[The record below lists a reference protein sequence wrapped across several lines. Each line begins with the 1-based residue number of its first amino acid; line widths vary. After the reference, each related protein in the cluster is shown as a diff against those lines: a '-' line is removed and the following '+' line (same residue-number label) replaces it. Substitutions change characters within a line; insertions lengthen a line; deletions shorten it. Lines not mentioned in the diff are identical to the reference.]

1 MKMIDKVWLKR
12 THITMTRYCMQL
24 NVALFNQ

>member
-12 THITMTRYCMQL
+12 TYITMTRYCMQL
-24 NVALFNQ
+24 NFALFNQ